1 MPYMDADTCKQLPLQ
16 IQTGLPSAISRQL
29 RATSESY
36 DLEKALER
44 AKLLMTIKNEEQTA
58 AVKQKNRLSELDELN
73 IRHLAEIVV
82 PLHHL
87 M

>member
-1 MPYMDADTCKQLPLQ
+1 LPA
-16 IQTGLPSAISRQL
+16 TVSREL
-29 RATSESY
+29 RVIGEIHN
-36 DLEKALER
+36 LEKALER

-87 M
+87 MYKNVHFCMG

>member
-16 IQTGLPSAISRQL
+16 FQTGLPSAVSRQL